1 MIGAPARR
9 ERRRAVSRN
18 RGAAPRHFFIFKG
31 LAMSNRGIQQGELA
45 YWLSVL
51 TTPDEASGPVPEHI
65 AEALRVLRCVEDT
78 EDGGLRVTDKG
89 LLALRMAD
97 PAAIHH
103 R

>member
-1 MIGAPARR
+1 
-9 ERRRAVSRN
+9 
-18 RGAAPRHFFIFKG
+18 
-31 LAMSNRGIQQGELA
+31 MSNPGIQQGQLA

-51 TTPDEASGPVPEHI
+51 AAPEEASEPVPGHI

-78 EDGGLRVTDKG
+78 EDGGLRVTAKG

>member
-1 MIGAPARR
+1 MSI
-9 ERRRAVSRN
+9 
-18 RGAAPRHFFIFKG
+18 PR
-31 LAMSNRGIQQGELA
+31 IQQGELA

-51 TTPDEASGPVPEHI
+51 ATPEASEPVPGHI
-65 AEALRVLRCVEDT
+65 AEALRVLRCVEDA